1 MRCVLMCLV
10 FAATTLA
17 AEKTIVVPKGKQVT
31 IGTDEVIRVDPR
43 GIAGSKIEIKVAG
56 DLKIESISD
65 VLERAGGMNVIGSTQ
80 KSANIVPTGKG
91 NGKITITTTPP
102 NGKQVIEVI
111 DVIVK

>member
-31 IGTDEVIRVDPR
+31 ISADEAIRIDPTA
-43 GIAGSKIEIKVAG
+43 IAGSQIEIKVAG
-56 DLKIESISD
+56 SLKVESIAD
-65 VLERAGGMNVIGSTQ
+65 VVQRVGGMNMIGSTQ
-80 KSANIVPTGKG
+80 KSAQIVPTGKG

-102 NGKQVIEVI
+102 NGKPVVEVI
-111 DVIVK
+111 DVTIK